1 MPSTD
6 SDPAR
11 RRAAG
16 VAFGTAAVVAA
27 TAVWALAVEPRRLV
41 VRRQELR
48 LRHWPAA
55 LDGMTLALLSDVHA
69 GGLHMDAD
77 RVERVARRVQALE
90 PDLVAV
96 LGDVVD
102 VGAPLTDDDEAQP
115 GPVAAIL
122 GRLRAP
128 LGVVAVLGNHDWK
141 AGGRRVARALDDAG
155 LVVLENEAARL
166 VDGDRELWVAG
177 LADASER
184 IPDVEGTLAQVP
196 DGAPVLVFSHDP
208 DVFPHV
214 PDRAAL
220 TVAGHTHGGQ
230 LAIPGLRRIW
240 TPSRYGARYAGGHV
254 VEDGRQMVVSRGIG
268 TSSWPVRLGAPPEV
282 VLLRLA
288 TG

>member
-1 MPSTD
+1 M
-6 SDPAR
+6 
-11 RRAAG
+11 
-16 VAFGTAAVVAA
+16 
-27 TAVWALAVEPRRLV
+27 
-41 VRRQELR
+41 
-48 LRHWPAA
+48 
-55 LDGMTLALLSDVHA
+55 
-69 GGLHMDAD
+69 
-77 RVERVARRVQALE
+77 
-90 PDLVAV
+90 

-141 AGGRRVARALDDAG
+141 AGGRRVGRALDDAG

-184 IPDVEGTLAQVP
+184 VPDVEGTLALVP
-196 DGAPVLVFSHDP
+196 EGAPVLVLSHDP

-214 PDRAAL
+214 PDRVAL

-230 LAIPGLRRIW
+230 LAIPGLRGIW

-282 VLLRLA
+282 VLLRL
-288 TG
+288 TTS